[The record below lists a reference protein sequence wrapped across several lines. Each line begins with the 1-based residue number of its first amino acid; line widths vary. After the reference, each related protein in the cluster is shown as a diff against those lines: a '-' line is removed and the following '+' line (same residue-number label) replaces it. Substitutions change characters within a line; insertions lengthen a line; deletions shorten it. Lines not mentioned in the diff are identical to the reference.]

1 MNGTLD
7 HYQLN
12 KILEE
17 ILFKS
22 FSFIKNITL
31 KRNNTTEIK
40 KESELYEKYLKYINS
55 KIDNYLGSR

>member
-12 KILEE
+12 KILEDV
-17 ILFKS
+17 LFNS
-22 FSFIKNITL
+22 FSFIKKLTSKDNDI
-31 KRNNTTEIK
+31 EIK
-40 KESELYEKYLKYINS
+40 KESDLYEKYLKYINS

>member
-1 MNGTLD
+1 MNGSLD

-12 KILEE
+12 KILED

-31 KRNNTTEIK
+31 KRNNTEIK
-40 KESELYEKYLKYINS
+40 KEYELYEKYLKYINS

>member
-1 MNGTLD
+1 MNGSLD

-31 KRNNTTEIK
+31 KRNNTEIK
-40 KESELYEKYLKYINS
+40 KESELYEKYLKIINS

>member
-12 KILEE
+12 KILED

-31 KRNNTTEIK
+31 KRNNTEIK
-40 KESELYEKYLKYINS
+40 KEYELYEKYLKYINS

>member
-1 MNGTLD
+1 MNGSLD

-12 KILEE
+12 KILED
-17 ILFKS
+17 ILFNS
-22 FSFIKNITL
+22 FSFIKNLTL
-31 KRNNTTEIK
+31 KNNDTEIK